1 MKENYILCDASSLI
15 SLTGSCLDSVIDFF
29 HDKFGVKFVVP
40 QSVEYEAVTHP
51 LSLKTKVYCFS
62 ALRIQNL
69 INKRAVEVVPES
81 KDQKTKEL
89 MRQGNHI
96 YHAAGK
102 SLKLIQK
109 GETEML
115 VLSRELNIPNLLM
128 DERTT
133 RFLIES
139 PITLKKHLE
148 DEFHTHVMVNKKSL
162 MSFSEQVKGMNVIRS
177 TELVYTAYENG
188 FFSKFGANESEAAEA
203 ALYRLKYAGCAVSF
217 NELKEYSKMMK

>member
-1 MKENYILCDASSLI
+1 
-15 SLTGSCLDSVIDFF
+15 
-29 HDKFGVKFVVP
+29 
-40 QSVEYEAVTHP
+40 
-51 LSLKTKVYCFS
+51 
-62 ALRIQNL
+62 
-69 INKRAVEVVPES
+69 
-81 KDQKTKEL
+81 